1 MEKKELK
8 EMTID
13 TVGTSLM
20 KLFIQHAQDLKKPWA
35 QMSKHQQD
43 DTLDAIRAGVQEH
56 VKQAV
61 ELIAA
66 RDRVHVIGT
75 LEQITIKSGVRAGVV
90 IGKNCPGLSRLFEC
104 QGEAVALVVANAG
117 EELKGIFDIKGQD
130 DQRGLDLGHEYKPN
144 SDGEGMEGAADGAV
158 EGAEGAEGLEDS
170 NPDEDTMP
178 EELTELYDQAVAAV
192 LVQGRPSVNFLQK
205 ELGIGSEKAKLL
217 LDFMQINGVV
227 TAPDERGFRQLV
239 SAEAA

>member
-1 MEKKELK
+1 MEKQELK

-35 QMSKHQQD
+35 QMSKTQQD
-43 DTLDAIRAGVQEH
+43 DTLDAIRAGVQEQ
-56 VKQAV
+56 VKKAV

-75 LEQITIKSGVRAGVV
+75 LEQITIKNGVRASVM
-90 IGKNCPGLSRLFEC
+90 IGKSCPGLSRLFEC
-104 QGEAVALVVANAG
+104 QGEAVAVVVAHPG

-144 SDGEGMEGAADGAV
+144 SDGEGMEGATEDAK
-158 EGAEGAEGLEDS
+158 GAEGLTDS
-170 NPDEDTMP
+170 NLDDETMP

-192 LVQGRPSVNFLQK
+192 IAEGRPSVYFLQK

-217 LDFMQINGVV
+217 LDFMQINCVV
-227 TAPDERGFRQLV
+227 TAPDERGLRQLV
-239 SAEAA
+239 GAEAA

>member
-1 MEKKELK
+1 MEKQELK

-35 QMSKHQQD
+35 QMSKTQQD
-43 DTLDAIRAGVQEH
+43 DTLDAIRAGVQEQ
-56 VKQAV
+56 VKKAV

-75 LEQITIKSGVRAGVV
+75 LEQITIKNGVRASVM
-90 IGKNCPGLSRLFEC
+90 IGKSCPGLSRLFEC
-104 QGEAVALVVANAG
+104 QGEAVAVVVAHPG

-144 SDGEGMEGAADGAV
+144 SDGEGMEGAA
-158 EGAEGAEGLEDS
+158 EGADGAEGLSSTDLED
-170 NPDEDTMP
+170 EGIP

-192 LVQGRPSVNFLQK
+192 IAEERPSVNFLQK
-205 ELGIGSEKAKLL
+205 QLGIGSEKAKTL
-217 LDFMQINGVV
+217 LDFMQMNGVV

-239 SAEAA
+239 SAEAM

>member
-1 MEKKELK
+1 MEKQELK

-43 DTLDAIRAGVQEH
+43 DTLDAIRAGVQEQ
-56 VKQAV
+56 VKKAV

-75 LEQITIKSGVRAGVV
+75 LEQITIKNGVRASVM
-90 IGKNCPGLSRLFEC
+90 IGKSCPGLSRLFEC
-104 QGEAVALVVANAG
+104 QGEAVAVVVAHPG

-144 SDGEGMEGAADGAV
+144 SDGEGMEGATQGVD
-158 EGAEGAEGLEDS
+158 GAEGAEGQPSTDLED
-170 NPDEDTMP
+170 EGVP

-192 LVQGRPSVNFLQK
+192 LAHGRPSVYFLQK
-205 ELGIGSEKAKLL
+205 ELGIGSEKAKTL
-217 LDFMQINGVV
+217 LDFMQINCVV
-227 TAPDERGFRQLV
+227 TAPDERGLRQLV
-239 SAEAA
+239 GAEAA

>member
-43 DTLDAIRAGVQEH
+43 ETLDAIRAGVQEH
-56 VKQAV
+56 VKKAV

-75 LEQITIKSGVRAGVV
+75 LEQITIKNGVRASVMM
-90 IGKNCPGLSRLFEC
+90 GKGCPGLSRLFEC
-104 QGEAVALVVANAG
+104 QGEAVALVV
-117 EELKGIFDIKGQD
+117 
-130 DQRGLDLGHEYKPN
+130 P
-144 SDGEGMEGAADGAV
+144 M
-158 EGAEGAEGLEDS
+158 
-170 NPDEDTMP
+170 
-178 EELTELYDQAVAAV
+178 
-192 LVQGRPSVNFLQK
+192 LVKN
-205 ELGIGSEKAKLL
+205 
-217 LDFMQINGVV
+217 
-227 TAPDERGFRQLV
+227 
-239 SAEAA
+239 

>member
-1 MEKKELK
+1 METKELK

-35 QMSKHQQD
+35 QMSKTQQD
-43 DTLDAIRAGVQEH
+43 DTLDAIRAGVQEQ
-56 VKQAV
+56 VKKAV

-75 LEQITIKSGVRAGVV
+75 LEQITIKNGVRASVM
-90 IGKNCPGLSRLFEC
+90 IGKSCPGLSRLFEC
-104 QGEAVALVVANAG
+104 QGEAVAVVVAHPG

-130 DQRGLDLGHEYKPN
+130 DQRGLELGHEYKPN
-144 SDGEGMEGAADGAV
+144 SDGEGMEGAADG
-158 EGAEGAEGLEDS
+158 GEGLPGTDLED
-170 NPDEDTMP
+170 EGMP

-192 LVQGRPSVNFLQK
+192 IAEQRPSVHFLQK
-205 ELGIGSEKAKLL
+205 QLGIGSEKAKTL
-217 LDFMQINGVV
+217 LDFMQMNGVV
-227 TAPDERGFRQLV
+227 TAPDERGFRQLMGV
-239 SAEAA
+239 

>member
-35 QMSKHQQD
+35 QMSKNQQD

-117 EELKGIFDIKGQD
+117 EELKGIFEIKGQD

-144 SDGEGMEGAADGAV
+144 SDGEGMERAA
-158 EGAEGAEGLEDS
+158 EGAEGADGAGDLPDTDLDDEGV
-170 NPDEDTMP
+170 P

-192 LVQGRPSVNFLQK
+192 LAHDRPSVNFLQK
-205 ELGIGSEKAKLL
+205 ELGIGSEKARTL
-217 LDFMQINGVV
+217 LDFMQMNGVV
-227 TAPDERGFRQLV
+227 TAPDERGMRQLV
-239 SAEAA
+239 NAEAV